1 MNTPMKKN
9 ASMLMILL
17 TITLSVQS
25 AFDIYENISNAIRNG
40 NSSEISNFFNT
51 NVDLTIGNQEEV
63 YSKAQAEQVLK
74 DFFVKNTPRSF
85 TLIHQGL
92 SKEGAKYAIG
102 NLTTQQ
108 GNNYRTYFFIKQ
120 VGRSEFIQELR
131 FEKE

>member
-1 MNTPMKKN
+1 MKKKIGLVLYVLVC
-9 ASMLMILL
+9 SI
-17 TITLSVQS
+17 S
-25 AFDIYENISNAIRNG
+25 AIAAVDIYENIANAIRSG
-40 NSSEISNFFNT
+40 NAEQISMYFNT
-51 NVDLTIGNQEEV
+51 NVDLTIGNKEEV
-63 YSKAQAEQVLK
+63 YSKAQAEQILK
-74 DFFVKNTPRSF
+74 DFFAKNTPRSF

-120 VGRSEFIQELR
+120 SGRSEYIQELR

>member
-1 MNTPMKKN
+1 MKKTFGLFL
-9 ASMLMILL
+9 AVMVISTSLVARI
-17 TITLSVQS
+17 
-25 AFDIYENISNAIRNG
+25 DIYENIGNAIRVG
-40 NSSEISNFFNT
+40 SAEEISRYFNT

-63 YSKAQAEQVLK
+63 YSRVQAEQILK

-108 GNNYRTYFFIKQ
+108 GNNYRIYFFIKQ
-120 VGRSEFIQELR
+120 SGRTEYIQELR

>member
-1 MNTPMKKN
+1 MKKTIGLFLTVMVIN
-9 ASMLMILL
+9 TSLMAGI
-17 TITLSVQS
+17 
-25 AFDIYENISNAIRNG
+25 DIYENIGNAIRSG
-40 NSSEISNFFNT
+40 NAEEISRYFNT

-63 YSKAQAEQVLK
+63 YSKVQAEQILK

-108 GNNYRTYFFIKQ
+108 GNNFRIYFFIKQ
-120 VGRSEFIQELR
+120 SSRNEYIQELR

>member
-1 MNTPMKKN
+1 MRKT
-9 ASMLMILL
+9 AIILFSFL
-17 TITLSVQS
+17 AISLY
-25 AFDIYENISNAIRNG
+25 AKAYLDIYENISNAIKSG
-40 NSSEISNFFNT
+40 NASEISQYFNT
-51 NVDLTIGNQEEV
+51 NVDLTIGNAEEV
-63 YSKAQAEQVLK
+63 YSRAQAEQVLK
-74 DFFVKNTPRSF
+74 DFFARNTPRSF

-120 VGRSEFIQELR
+120 VGRAEYIQELR

>member
-1 MNTPMKKN
+1 MKKRIGLMLFLLITGFT
-9 ASMLMILL
+9 SMA
-17 TITLSVQS
+17 TP
-25 AFDIYENISNAIRNG
+25 DIYEIISTAIRSG
-40 NSSEISNFFNT
+40 KAGEISQYFNT
-51 NVDLTIGNQEEV
+51 NVELTIGNQEEV

-74 DFFVKNTPRSF
+74 EFFSKNTPRSF

-120 VGRSEFIQELR
+120 VGASEYIQELR

>member
-1 MNTPMKKN
+1 MVNISVSM
-9 ASMLMILL
+9 ASL
-17 TITLSVQS
+17 
-25 AFDIYENISNAIRNG
+25 DIYELISTAIRSG
-40 NSSEISNFFNT
+40 NASEISKHFNT
-51 NVDLTIGNQEEV
+51 NVELTIGNQEEV

-74 DFFVKNTPRSF
+74 DFFSRNTPRSF

-120 VGRSEFIQELR
+120 VGRSEYIQELR

>member
-1 MNTPMKKN
+1 
-9 ASMLMILL
+9 MI
-17 TITLSVQS
+17 TAFAISLS
-25 AFDIYENISNAIRNG
+25 AYAILDIYENISNAIRTG
-40 NSSEISNFFNT
+40 NASEISRYFNT
-51 NVDLTIGNQEEV
+51 NVDLTIANQEEV

-74 DFFVKNTPRSF
+74 DFFSKNTPRSF

-120 VGRSEFIQELR
+120 VGRSEYIQELR

>member
-1 MNTPMKKN
+1 MKKVTGF
-9 ASMLMILL
+9 LLILL
-17 TITLSVQS
+17 VSGFSALSY
-25 AFDIYENISNAIRNG
+25 FDIYENIGSAIRAG
-40 NSSEISNFFNT
+40 NSAEIAKFFNI

-74 DFFVKNTPRSF
+74 DFFIKNTPRSF

-92 SKEGAKYAIG
+92 SKDGAKYAIG

-120 VGRSEFIQELR
+120 TGRSEYIHELR

>member
-1 MNTPMKKN
+1 MKK
-9 ASMLMILL
+9 ALGLFL
-17 TITLSVQS
+17 TVMVVSVS
-25 AFDIYENISNAIRNG
+25 FAARIDIYENIGNAIKMG
-40 NSSEISNFFNT
+40 SAEEISRYFNT

-63 YSKAQAEQVLK
+63 YSRVQAEQILK

-108 GNNYRTYFFIKQ
+108 GNNYRIYFFIKQ
-120 VGRSEFIQELR
+120 TGRNEFIQELR

>member
-1 MNTPMKKN
+1 MKKRIGL
-9 ASMLMILL
+9 MLFLL
-17 TITLSVQS
+17 ITGF
-25 AFDIYENISNAIRNG
+25 ANMATPDIYEIISSAIRSG
-40 NSSEISNFFNT
+40 KAGEISQYFNA
-51 NVDLTIGNQEEV
+51 NVELTIGNQEEV

-74 DFFVKNTPRSF
+74 EFFSKNTPRSF

-120 VGRSEFIQELR
+120 VGASEYIQELR